1 MSDPETPTPLPTA
14 GEPGTVAITVPGKG
28 EPQAPSY
35 RHEPETA
42 MPKLRVSNLHI
53 TYIDRSGRPTEAV
66 RDVSFDIADKPGTGE
81 IVVFLGP
88 SGCGK
93 STILKSIAGLLT
105 PTQGE
110 ILMEGKPVEDVG
122 RDRGMVFQTYTSF
135 GWLTVRKNL
144 EYGLRLQGVPKAQR
158 RERSDKYL
166 QSVGLAEFADRYPKD
181 LSGGMK
187 QRVAIARTLINQPKI
202 VLMDEPF
209 GALDPQTRWGMQSLL
224 LDVSRTEDN
233 TILFVTHDVSEAV
246 YLADT
251 VYVLSSRPARILHK
265 VNVPSFPVRDVAL
278 KSAAEFR
285 TVEKQLLDLLYA
297 PPAEAAKGKG

>member
-42 MPKLRVSNLHI
+42 SPKLRVSNLHI
-53 TYIDRSGRPTEAV
+53 TYIDRAGRATEAV

-93 STILKSIAGLLT
+93 STILKSIAGLLS

-144 EYGLRLQGVPKAQR
+144 EYGLRLQGVPKEKR
-158 RERSDKYL
+158 RELSDKYL

-187 QRVAIARTLINQPKI
+187 QRVAIARTLINRPRSCSWTS
-202 VLMDEPF
+202 PS
-209 GALDPQTRWGMQSLL
+209 GRSTR
-224 LDVSRTEDN
+224 
-233 TILFVTHDVSEAV
+233 
-246 YLADT
+246 
-251 VYVLSSRPARILHK
+251 RPAGGCRASCSTSRAPRTT
-265 VNVPSFPVRDVAL
+265 PSSSSPTTSPRR
-278 KSAAEFR
+278 S
-285 TVEKQLLDLLYA
+285 TWPTPSTSS
-297 PPAEAAKGKG
+297 PPAPRASCTR